1 MLQLEATDI
10 SSVSTSNACRE
21 RFYIRIR
28 LHLVSL
34 DKSCI
39 CFSYHGCLGCNCSP
53 DATSDIVY
61 FLFTTSTLQH
71 RAQVASILPNAIE
84 VAIDPC
90 IFTKLLAHYSNET
103 ACTVSLMR
111 LSHAALC
118 QNKRQRQ
125 TCRHS
130 HLTSSKQLLY
140 FRRHCFSSI
149 ASRQAWVMDNPGPT
163 ALAIDVSA
171 PPPDIA

>member
-1 MLQLEATDI
+1 VPACNTCSI
-10 SSVSTSNACRE
+10 ACRD
-21 RFYIRIR
+21 RFYINIG

-34 DKSCI
+34 DRFHI
-39 CFSYHGCLGCNCSP
+39 CFSYQGFLGCNCSP
-53 DATSDIVY
+53 DATSDLVY
-61 FLFTTSTLQH
+61 LLFTTSTLQH

-125 TCRHS
+125 TCRHD
-130 HLTSSKQLLY
+130 HLTSPRQSPY
-140 FRRHCFSSI
+140 FRLQTAKLFQQHSI
-149 ASRQAWVMDNPGPT
+149 KAKMGHG
-163 ALAIDVSA
+163 
-171 PPPDIA
+171 